1 MTIDT
6 QSTMTPL
13 RYFSRRAYMGPPP
26 SNLPALVLG
35 VLALLGIVGLFV
47 DIASL

>member
-1 MTIDT
+1 MIHDL
-6 QSTMTPL
+6 SPSMAPL

-26 SNLPALVLG
+26 SNLPALILG
-35 VLALLGIVGLFV
+35 ALTLFGVVGLFV